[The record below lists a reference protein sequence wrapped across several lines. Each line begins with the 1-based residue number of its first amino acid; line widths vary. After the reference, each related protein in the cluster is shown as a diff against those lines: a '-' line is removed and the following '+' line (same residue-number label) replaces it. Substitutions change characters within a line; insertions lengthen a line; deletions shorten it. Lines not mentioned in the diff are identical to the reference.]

1 MRQQWRQRQYSMIPL
16 RMWFNDKV
24 WYQTPLTWAALL
36 LLPFSWLFG
45 LIAAIRRCC
54 YRWHLLPSYRV
65 DRPLIVVGNITVGGS
80 GKTPCVLALVRQLL
94 AEGYRPGIVSRGAGG
109 SKHRSPLIVLPETKA
124 EIAGDEAVLMARL
137 SQSPVVV
144 CVDRVKAVQELLT
157 KFPTC
162 DVVISDDGLQ
172 HYRMQRDIEIVV
184 VDGAREF
191 GNEKLLPA
199 GPLREPVSRLSTV
212 DFIIVNGGQLP
223 DAFTMTLE
231 PSNWA
236 AVQNAAC
243 TAELDMF
250 TRKTVHAVAGIGNP
264 ARFFKTVSNL
274 QAHVIPHAF
283 ADHYHF
289 TQADLHFQDD
299 LPIVMTA
306 KDAVKCETF
315 ANEKMWYLQV
325 FANIDHDFWRQ
336 LLKRLRE
343 LRQDKS

>member
-1 MRQQWRQRQYSMIPL
+1 MNQL

-24 WYQTPLTWAALL
+24 WYQTPLSWAALL

-45 LIAAIRRCC
+45 LIAALRRIC
-54 YRWHLLPSYRV
+54 YRWHLLPSYHF
-65 DRPLIVVGNITVGGS
+65 DRPVIVVGNITVGGS
-80 GKTPCVLALVRQLL
+80 GKTPCVLALTRQLL
-94 AEGYRPGIVSRGAGG
+94 TEGYRPGIVSRGAGG
-109 SKHRSPLIVLPETKA
+109 KRQTSPIIVSPETKA

-144 CVDRVKAVQELLT
+144 CVDRVKAVRELLA
-157 KFPTC
+157 KFPAC

-191 GNEKLLPA
+191 GNKQLLPA
-199 GPLREPVSRLSTV
+199 GPLREPVSRLSIV
-212 DFIIVNGGQLP
+212 DFIVVNGGQMP

-236 AVQNAAC
+236 AVQNAAY

-250 TRKTVHAVAGIGNP
+250 AGKTVHAVAGIGNP
-264 ARFFKTVSNL
+264 ERFFKTINKL
-274 QAHVIPHAF
+274 QADVIAHAF
-283 ADHYHF
+283 PDHYQF
-289 TQADLHFQDD
+289 TQSDFNFQDD
-299 LPIVMTA
+299 LSIVMTA

-315 ANEKMWYLQV
+315 ANDRMWYLQI
-325 FANIDHDFWRQ
+325 FANIDHAFWRQ
-336 LLKRLRE
+336 LLDRLRS
-343 LRQDKS
+343 LSNRQ